1 MSDVTKT
8 TMYSDPMFNFT
19 NILSGYDN
27 NAIYITNMLFN
38 SSLQPVLEEIN
49 MSDHYNNG
57 WLYYIYNESVIQIN
71 MHEYSTRVGLT
82 VIIYN
87 NEKLIVRYDVYL
99 DLNNVKHLNL
109 IARYIEKVKNA
120 YEYTERQVEDIL
132 TTMWHKTYED
142 TILNEY

>member
-57 WLYYIYNESVIQIN
+57 WLYYIYNESAIQIN
-71 MHEYSTRVGLT
+71 MHEHSTRVGLT

-120 YEYTERQVEDIL
+120 YEYTERQIEDIL